1 MHFSNWLIFCSIAL
15 LITFT
20 PGPAVLLAISN
31 SLAVGPRRA
40 MISSLGNA
48 MGLFVVSGV
57 AMAGLGAVLAT
68 SATAF
73 MGLKIVG
80 ALYLIYLG
88 IKQLSGKA
96 SALADVKAAPATVN
110 LHAAPRLFSQGLAV
124 ALTNPKAILFFSA
137 FFPQFL
143 MHDAPVFGQFLM
155 LTTTFVACALLSH
168 VFYALLARVL
178 KKQFA
183 SPQRMRLFNYAS
195 GGVFV
200 LLGLSLLRLRN
211 KAA

>member
-1 MHFSNWLIFCSIAL
+1 MHFSNWLIFCGIAL
-15 LITFT
+15 LVTFS

-31 SLAVGPRRA
+31 SLVVGPRRA

-48 MGLFVVSGV
+48 TGLFVVSGV
-57 AMAGLGAVLAT
+57 AMAGMGAVLAT

-88 IKQLSGKA
+88 IKQLSSKA
-96 SALADVKAAPATVN
+96 SALADVKAESAAAN
-110 LHAAPRLFSQGLAV
+110 LHTAPRLFSHGLTV

-143 MHDAPVFGQFLM
+143 IHDASVFGQFFV

-168 VFYALLARVL
+168 VFYVLLARVL

-183 SPQRMRLFNYAS
+183 RPHRMRLFNYVS
-195 GGVFV
+195 GGLFV